1 MPKTRE
7 PTYGRKKSRYPVKKR
22 YPTKKSN
29 MRYSSKMAK
38 PFPMGQSFSTKLTSS
53 ITQAVSATP
62 VADYVI
68 RANSL
73 FSNGLDSTQP
83 LGFDEFCPAIYQKY
97 RVTGCKIVA
106 KYVNTSTTPT
116 VASVIPANTSTSI
129 TSMNSA
135 RAIAGSQSS
144 ISLSNAVQ
152 STPTYHKLYRNSSY
166 VLGNNKQTMK
176 DEDFAGTSVSDP
188 SHMWYLHLNA
198 QALDETTAITGY
210 WVVTLVYYATFFDRK
225 HLLLS

>member
-1 MPKTRE
+1 MYSNVYMPA
-7 PTYGRKKSRYPVKKR
+7 RKFPKKQPR
-22 YPTKKSN
+22 KRIYKKGQKN

-62 VADYVI
+62 VADYVVN
-68 RANSL
+68 ANSL
-73 FSNGLDSTQP
+73 YANGLDATQP
-83 LGFDEFCPAIYQKY
+83 IGFDELMNVYQRF

-116 VASVIPANTSTSI
+116 VASVIPANTNTSI
-129 TSMNSA
+129 TSLNSA
-135 RAIAGSQSS
+135 RAIAGSVSR

-152 STPTYHKLYRNSSY
+152 ATPTYHKLYRSSAQ

-176 DEDFAGTSVSDP
+176 DEDYAGSASTNP
-188 SHMWYLHLNA
+188 SELWYIHLNA
-198 QALDETTAITGY
+198 QALDEASAITGY